1 MTGAQLG
8 LGILVGVIA
17 LILLVSV
24 VTVMITKLNSK
35 ELNGIH
41 NMYLNGIDSSDD
53 SIRYV
58 QEKINRKGDNNL

>member
-1 MTGAQLG
+1 MTRAQLG

-35 ELNGIH
+35 ELNGTH

-53 SIRYV
+53 SIQNAMKYL
-58 QEKINRKGDNNL
+58 ELTNGRK